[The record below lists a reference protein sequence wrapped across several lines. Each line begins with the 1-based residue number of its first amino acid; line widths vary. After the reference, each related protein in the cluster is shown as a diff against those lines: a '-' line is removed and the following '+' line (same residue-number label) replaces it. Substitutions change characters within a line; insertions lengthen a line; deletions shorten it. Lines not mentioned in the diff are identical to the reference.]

1 MKTCILN
8 PQKLNN
14 NNIMLID
21 EYKALTSRNDFYS
34 DKAQLEAIDF
44 FEQIYSNISG
54 EKKISGSLF
63 NNVVLNAFKK
73 EKSPQTLG
81 LYLWGGV
88 GRGKTFL
95 MDLFFNKL
103 PIKNKKRIHFHR
115 FMNETHELLKNYKN
129 TEDPLKKIAKDIS
142 KKTKVLCFDEFFVND
157 IGDAMILSNLLKYL
171 FHFNVIIIFTSNTE
185 PKNLYKDGLQRVK
198 FLPAI
203 ELIGNYTNIVHLK
216 DGQDYRLLKIKSSNL
231 YFTPCS
237 EDNDQEMQLYF
248 NSIAP
253 DWFNWF
259 TRKPVF
265 QGSYIEINHR
275 KISIRFISNNTVW
288 FDFDNLC
295 GDGRS
300 IDDYIEIAKIYENVF
315 ISNIPVLDDNQ
326 KDSARRF
333 INMIDEFYD
342 RKVKIILS
350 ADALIEKL
358 CKVTKLESEFKRTE
372 SRINEMQ
379 QEKYIQMEHRT

>member
-63 NNVVLNAFKK
+63 NNVVLSAFKK

-115 FMNETHELLKNYKN
+115 FMNETH
-129 TEDPLKKIAKDIS
+129 
-142 KKTKVLCFDEFFVND
+142 
-157 IGDAMILSNLLKYL
+157 
-171 FHFNVIIIFTSNTE
+171 
-185 PKNLYKDGLQRVK
+185 
-198 FLPAI
+198 
-203 ELIGNYTNIVHLK
+203 
-216 DGQDYRLLKIKSSNL
+216 
-231 YFTPCS
+231 
-237 EDNDQEMQLYF
+237 
-248 NSIAP
+248 
-253 DWFNWF
+253 
-259 TRKPVF
+259 
-265 QGSYIEINHR
+265 
-275 KISIRFISNNTVW
+275 
-288 FDFDNLC
+288 
-295 GDGRS
+295 
-300 IDDYIEIAKIYENVF
+300 
-315 ISNIPVLDDNQ
+315 
-326 KDSARRF
+326 
-333 INMIDEFYD
+333 
-342 RKVKIILS
+342 
-350 ADALIEKL
+350 
-358 CKVTKLESEFKRTE
+358 
-372 SRINEMQ
+372 
-379 QEKYIQMEHRT
+379 

>member
-8 PQKLNN
+8 HQKLNN

-63 NNVVLNAFKK
+63 NNVVLSAFKK

-171 FHFNVIIIFTSNTE
+171 FHFNVVIIFTSNTE
-185 PKNLYKDGLQRVK
+185 PKNLYKDGLQRDK

-265 QGSYIEINHR
+265 EGATIPLNNRDIDV
-275 KISIRFISNNTVW
+275 RFLSSNTVW
-288 FDFDNLC
+288 FKFQIIC

-300 IDDYIEIAKIYENVF
+300 QNDYIEISKIYQNVF
-315 ISNIPVLDDNQ
+315 ISDVPKMDNNSI
-326 KDSARRF
+326 DEARRF

-342 RKVKIILS
+342 RNVKVIISAETSIDNLCDIQKINK
-350 ADALIEKL
+350 DFER
-358 CKVTKLESEFKRTE
+358 TK
-372 SRINEMQ
+372 SRLNEMQ
-379 QEKYIQMEHRT
+379 SSDYMKKEHKI